1 MSLTSLLKG
10 VVGEAMGSL
19 AGKLFLDKETYRSI
33 NNVTLNTSNGT
44 TQIDHVIASR
54 YGIFVVETKNYQGWI
69 FGGEKQAE
77 WTYPVARSSG
87 SRIRCARTFG
97 TSRRYR
103 SF

>member
-54 YGIFVVETKNYQGWI
+54 YGIFVVEMKNYP
-69 FGGEKQAE
+69 A
-77 WTYPVARSSG
+77 
-87 SRIRCARTFG
+87 
-97 TSRRYR
+97 
-103 SF
+103 